1 MADTRMGSAQ
11 FGDYEG
17 EDIDRVFAGDL
28 IGIGCNTNNKNKY
41 YWFKPETHLTTV
53 ARTRSGK
60 GATLIIPNLLHYRG
74 STLVIDPKGENAYI
88 TAKRRRELGQKTY
101 ILDPWGE
108 VNRRYGSKSGEME
121 EIATFNPLSLLD
133 LESPDYMDDLAY
145 IADSLIINQG
155 KDPHWD
161 DSARELVTGLIS
173 YVMESIEEPSL
184 YDVKTLLSKS
194 IKEIAGIAT
203 VAQELNSEEKDSLAA
218 RKLARFIIATK
229 ENASILSTAQTQTSI
244 LDNPALAENMKTSSF
259 SFDELTQGGEGVTIY
274 LVLPVD
280 KLQTYGRWLR
290 LMISIGIRTIS
301 RNTEKLDYPV
311 LFILDEFGTIGKLS
325 AVAQAVG
332 LMAGLQVCLWLF
344 LQDINQL
351 KRDYPHE
358 WETFIGNSGAVTVL
372 DIMDNTTTRYFSEML
387 GTATEERIS
396 ETTADIRKGNLFKSG
411 NPDYM
416 KMTDQIFSRPL
427 MTADELRAKPPAL
440 GILIKNTFDPDL
452 YERVPYFK
460 NPFFY
465 MKARQDPYHPDP
477 RGDYEGLLA
486 DISNFTASLQ
496 KEEKFDVNLLIT
508 KGEELIKKT
517 SQKEKTQEEIRADF
531 LELKSSYDKEKH
543 KAQVAER
550 IEIAKESTKKA
561 FALGGQLFKKGKELL
576 DKDEKS

>member
-1 MADTRMGSAQ
+1 MNNDAHGSAQ
-11 FGDYEG
+11 FSDYQG
-17 EDIDRVFAGDL
+17 EDVERVFAGDL
-28 IGIGCNTNNKNKY
+28 LGIGANMDDNSKY
-41 YWFKPETHLTTV
+41 FWFQPETHITTV

-74 STLVIDPKGENAYI
+74 SALVIDPKGENAYI

-121 EIATFNPLSLLD
+121 EVATFNPLSLLD

-173 YVMESIEEPSL
+173 YVIEDVEDPSL

-203 VAQELNSEEKDSLAA
+203 KAQELNSEEKDSIAA

-259 SFDELTQGGEGVTIY
+259 SFDELTQGEGGVTIY

-301 RNTEKLDYPV
+301 RNTKRLPSPV

-332 LMAGLQVCLWLF
+332 LMAGLQMCVWIF
-344 LQDINQL
+344 LQDLNQL
-351 KRDYPHE
+351 KRDYPHD
-358 WETFIGNSGAVTVL
+358 WESFIGNSGAITVI

-387 GTATEERIS
+387 GTATEEKIS
-396 ETTADIRKGNLFKSG
+396 ELTAKTRKGGLLSPAKPNFS
-411 NPDYM
+411 
-416 KMTDQIFSRPL
+416 KMTDQTFQRPL
-427 MTADELRAKPPAL
+427 VTPDEMRTKPKGL
-440 GILIKNTFDPDL
+440 GFIIKSTEFPIMNEL
-452 YERVPYFK
+452 VPYFK

-477 RGDYEGLLA
+477 RSKG
-486 DISNFTASLQ
+486 Q
-496 KEEKFDVNLLIT
+496 IT
-508 KGEELIKKT
+508 KG
-517 SQKEKTQEEIRADF
+517 
-531 LELKSSYDKEKH
+531 
-543 KAQVAER
+543 V
-550 IEIAKESTKKA
+550 EIAKEGTKKA
-561 FALGGQLFKKGKELL
+561 VALGQKVRGGLLKKGRSFL
-576 DKDEKS
+576 DKG